1 MHVIYRT
8 IGGLV
13 LVGIG
18 ILPVLKTEWF
28 MRNFGRIEWAERKLG
43 DSRLFYKLI
52 GLAVIF
58 VGLMAMTGLL
68 GSFLL
73 GTVGTLFRVPA

>member
-1 MHVIYRT
+1 M
-8 IGGLV
+8 

-18 ILPVLKTEWF
+18 ILPILKTEWF
-28 MRNFGRIEWAERKLG
+28 MRNFGRIEWAEQKLG

-58 VGLMAMTGLL
+58 IGLMAMTGLL
-68 GSFLL
+68 SSFLL
-73 GTVGTLFRVPA
+73 GTVGTLFRVPT